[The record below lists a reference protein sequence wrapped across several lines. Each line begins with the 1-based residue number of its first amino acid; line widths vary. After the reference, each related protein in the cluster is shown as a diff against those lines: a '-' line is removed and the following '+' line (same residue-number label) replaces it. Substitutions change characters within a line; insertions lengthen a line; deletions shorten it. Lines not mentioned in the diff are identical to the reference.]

1 VKTSREKIFA
11 EMKLYYIPTT
21 RAVRSRWL
29 LEEMELSYEL
39 IRVTMEMTKQ
49 PEYCQLH
56 PHGKVPV
63 LVDGDVTIFES
74 AAICAYLA
82 DKYPEKGFAPLP
94 LTSARGYY
102 YQWLFYAPLTLE
114 PPVEQF
120 MFNVL
125 PNLPEKVL
133 PVKQRSHIS
142 QQEAEQWFAKVC
154 SPLNELL
161 KEQDYLVENRFS
173 AADVVTG
180 GVLLWALRLG
190 MLKEDNP
197 IKAYMTKLMERPA
210 FLRADEGFYAKIDS
224 NP

>member
-1 VKTSREKIFA
+1 
-11 EMKLYYIPTT
+11 MKLYYIATT
-21 RAVRSRWL
+21 RAMRPRWL
-29 LEEMELSYEL
+29 LEEMGVSYEL
-39 IRVTMEMTKQ
+39 IPVTMAMTQK
-49 PEYCQLH
+49 PEYRQLH

-82 DKYPEKGFAPLP
+82 DKYPDKGLAPLP
-94 LTSARGYY
+94 STSARSYY

-120 MFNVL
+120 MFHVL

-133 PVKQRSHIS
+133 PLKQRTQVP
-142 QQEAEQWFAKVC
+142 QQEAKEWFDKVC
-154 SPLNELL
+154 SPLNEVL
-161 KEQDYLVENRFS
+161 KEKDYLVENRFS
-173 AADVVTG
+173 TADVITG

-197 IKAYMTKLMERPA
+197 VKAYMTKLMERPA
-210 FLRADEGFYAKIDS
+210 FLRADEDFYAKID
-224 NP
+224 